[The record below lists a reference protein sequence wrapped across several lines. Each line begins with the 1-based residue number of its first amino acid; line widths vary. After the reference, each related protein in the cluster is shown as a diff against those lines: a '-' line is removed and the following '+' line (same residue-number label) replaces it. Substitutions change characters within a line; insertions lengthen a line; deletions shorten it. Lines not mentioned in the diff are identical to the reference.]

1 MSNKHLVFMI
11 LCCLIPVALFVGL
24 LVFGIPM
31 SSLIFFALIL
41 LCPLAHIFLMRGMG
55 HGGHHEPA
63 PEPAK
68 RETDVNRPDAL

>member
-1 MSNKHLVFMI
+1 MI

-24 LVFGIPM
+24 LVFGIPL
-31 SSLIFFALIL
+31 SSSVLFALIL

-63 PEPAK
+63 PAK
-68 RETDVNRPDAL
+68 RETDVNRPDSL